1 MIKPR
6 ESIFIKAGNQA
17 PLAKGV
23 RENHGDRELLGE
35 SSDVW
40 LCEDKANNPSLLLKT
55 ETQNSLLLAELALFS
70 NVPPVITMS
79 ER

>member
-6 ESIFIKAGNQA
+6 ESIFKKAGNQA
-17 PLAKGV
+17 PFVKGV

-40 LCEDKANNPSLLLKT
+40 LCEDKQKT
-55 ETQNSLLLAELALFS
+55 PHSC
-70 NVPPVITMS
+70 
-79 ER
+79 